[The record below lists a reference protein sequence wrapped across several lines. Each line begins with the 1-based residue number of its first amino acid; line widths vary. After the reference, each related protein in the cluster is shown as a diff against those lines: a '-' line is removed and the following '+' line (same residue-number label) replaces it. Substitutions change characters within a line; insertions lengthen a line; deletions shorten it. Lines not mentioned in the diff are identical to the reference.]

1 MKFTSSVAAAFG
13 LAASGLVEAVDFNF
27 IQRSGFNYGAT
38 DNTGRCRTY
47 DDFKNLMNRAHNL
60 PNAPSQFKQATARL
74 YTSIQCGTTNT
85 PISAFQAAMDTNTPI
100 LIGLWAS
107 AGRGNYENELN
118 ALLAAERQYGARFT
132 DLIMGISVGSED
144 LYRSSPQGVANKA
157 GVGATGAEIE
167 GYIGWLR
174 DWVRGTR
181 LETKPIG
188 HVDTYTAWELP
199 ENQGV
204 ARAVDWLGH
213 NGFPYWES
221 NKANAIANAKANFEA
236 GVAVTNRIANGKR
249 VWVTE
254 TGWPHKGPNSGAA
267 VASIDNARR
276 YWTEVGCP
284 QFGFRNV
291 FWYTLVDANVDQSSI
306 SFGIT
311 PLNSAN
317 PFYSL
322 AC

>member
-1 MKFTSSVAAAFG
+1 MKFSLITAAFG
-13 LAASGLVEAVDFNF
+13 LAATGVEAVDWNYV
-27 IQRSGFNYGAT
+27 QKSGFNYGAT
-38 DNTGRCRTY
+38 DNNGRCRTY
-47 DDFKNLMNRAHNL
+47 DDFRNLMTRARNL
-60 PNAPSQFKQATARL
+60 PNAPGPFRQATARL
-74 YTSIQCGTTNT
+74 YTSIQCGTANT
-85 PISAFQAAMDTNTPI
+85 PISAFQAAMDTGTPI
-100 LIGLWAS
+100 LVGLWAS
-107 AGRGNYENELN
+107 GGRGNYENELN
-118 ALLAAERQYGARFT
+118 ALLAAERQWGNRFT

-144 LYRSSPQGVANKA
+144 LYRSSPQGVANNA

-174 DWVRGTR
+174 DWIRNTR
-181 LETKPIG
+181 LQNKPIG
-188 HVDTYTAWELP
+188 HVDTFTAWELP

-204 ARAVDWLGH
+204 ARSVDWLGH

-221 NKANAIANAKANFEA
+221 NKPNSIDNARANWDA
-236 GVAVTNRIANGKR
+236 GIAVTNRIANGKR

-267 VASIDNARR
+267 VASIENARK
-276 YWTEVGCP
+276 YWLDVGCH

-291 FWYTLVDANVDQSSI
+291 FWYTLVDANVDQASI

-311 PLNSAN
+311 PRDSAN

-322 AC
+322 QCPA